1 MTEHYEEQLSVGQF
15 APMRIL
21 ALMEQVFDIDPKY
34 QNAALELQAALI
46 IADEKVPGEKDKKF
60 WDRVR
65 PLQEVKAD
73 ILAAGVA
80 EDDYNKRVDAV
91 KSKLGTEG
99 YAVPQGVPPS
109 AEILSND
116 NAGLVKDESG
126 NNKPVISQDQKNV
139 ALLFQAAARLA
150 VNDISNL
157 AEPRIFDNDPEAL
170 KTAQTAVAAKIAA
183 QKAGTY
189 TEEMRQADQK
199 AAEQA
204 MQAFDELYEQSM
216 TSQSLVT
223 GLTEKAEGIINQLSR

>member
-1 MTEHYEEQLSVGQF
+1 MTSIDQF

-21 ALMEQVFDIDPKY
+21 ELMEQVFDIDPKY
-34 QNAALELQAALI
+34 KNAVLELQAALI
-46 IADEKVPGEKDKKF
+46 IADEKVPGEKDKKV

-80 EDDYNKRVDAV
+80 EADYNQLVEHT

-99 YAVPQGVPPS
+99 YSVPDGVPAS
-109 AEILSND
+109 ADILSNA
-116 NAGLVKDESG
+116 NAGLVDG
-126 NNKPVISQDQKNV
+126 GGAVISQDPKNA

-150 VNDISNL
+150 ANDISNL

-204 MQAFDELYEQSM
+204 MQAFDALYAQCDHSKVTLANEASELKQR
-216 TSQSLVT
+216 
-223 GLTEKAEGIINQLSR
+223 LSR